1 MAHAATESPKSTQAL
16 RRSTL
21 EKSPVSDGPRSDQ
34 RPALAGTYITI
45 ITMIGS
51 STTISIYIVT
61 ITSTVIIVMI
71 VIIRVTTIIL
81 LLV

>member
-21 EKSPVSDGPRSDQ
+21 AKSPVSDGPRSDQ

-51 STTISIYIVT
+51 CTIISIYIVI
-61 ITSTVIIVMI
+61 ITSTVIIVNI
-71 VIIRVTTIIL
+71 IIRVTTIIL